1 MIMPQASLARARRF
15 EQNLKEYQTLKEEQ
29 ILSQEEEAIKVD
41 MEREDKLMSAVYRTA
56 VRHGGV
62 SKQLE
67 EYEELFHKNFMK
79 VITSVMAL
87 VTTEALLLDN
97 DVDKEA
103 IYEAYKEAFEYLYET
118 DQILLSTSPVFER
131 LGGRAVTYIG
141 GAQEVLSDEELSNVI
156 SNIYVNDP
164 EMIQPLVSN
173 IQDKVAACITDEKR
187 SILAKNNLTEDQLLV
202 ENFLNRKS
210 KAPAKPLFRKLLE
223 DGVNQSVGNLNVVTS
238 LSEEAT
244 TEVME
249 SSLTNAIVT
258 YTLLECLNTSKL
270 AVFPEEA
277 VDSYINYK

>member
-15 EQNLKEYQTLKEEQ
+15 EQNLNEYQTLKEEQ
-29 ILSQEEEAIKVD
+29 ILSQEEEALKTD
-41 MEREDKLMSAVYRTA
+41 KERDAELMSAVYRTA
-56 VRHGGV
+56 VRHGGI

-67 EYEELFHKNFMK
+67 EYEELFHKNFVK
-79 VITSVMAL
+79 VITGVMAL

-103 IYEAYKEAFEYLYET
+103 IYEAYQEAFEYLYEN

-210 KAPAKPLFRKLLE
+210 KAPDKPLFRKLLE
-223 DGVNQSVGNLNVVTS
+223 DGVNQSVGNLNIVTS

>member
-29 ILSQEEEAIKVD
+29 DLSQQEEALKAD
-41 MEREDKLMSAVYRTA
+41 KERDEELMSAVYRTA

-62 SKQLE
+62 GKQLE
-67 EYEELFHKNFMK
+67 EYEELFHKNFVK
-79 VITSVMAL
+79 VITGIMAL

-97 DVDKEA
+97 DIDKEV
-103 IYEAYKEAFEYLYET
+103 IYEAYQETFEYLYET
-118 DQILLSTSPVFER
+118 DQILLANSPVFER

-173 IQDKVAACITDEKR
+173 IQDKVTACITDEKR

-202 ENFLNRKS
+202 EKFLNRKG

-223 DGVNQSVGNLNVVTS
+223 DGVNQSVGNLDVVTS

-249 SSLTNAIVT
+249 SSLVSAIMT

-270 AVFPEEA
+270 TVFPEEA
-277 VDSYINYK
+277 VDSYINYG

>member
-29 ILSQEEEAIKVD
+29 ILSQEEEALKAD
-41 MEREDKLMSAVYRTA
+41 KERDAELLSAVYRTA
-56 VRHGGV
+56 VRHGGI

-67 EYEELFHKNFMK
+67 EYEELFHKNFVK
-79 VITSVMAL
+79 VITGVMAL

-103 IYEAYKEAFEYLYET
+103 IYEAYQEAFEYLYEN

-173 IQDKVAACITDEKR
+173 IQDKVATCITDEKR

-270 AVFPEEA
+270 TVFPEEA